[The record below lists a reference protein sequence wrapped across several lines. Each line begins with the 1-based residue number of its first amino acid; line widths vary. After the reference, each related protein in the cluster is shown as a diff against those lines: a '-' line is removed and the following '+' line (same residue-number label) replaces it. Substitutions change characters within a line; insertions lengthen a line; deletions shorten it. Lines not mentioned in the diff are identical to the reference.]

1 MKLFLTMTILSSE
14 RSESFDKEDVAMQAY
29 GITYTVKGENK
40 RRDILIDAK
49 DVKSAKR
56 KIGKKHGYKD
66 GRMIKLERVSVIVYF

>member
-1 MKLFLTMTILSSE
+1 
-14 RSESFDKEDVAMQAY
+14 MQAY
-29 GITYTVKGENK
+29 GITYTVRGENK

-66 GRMIKLERVSVIVYF
+66 GRMIKLERASVIGYY